1 MAECYRFTTV
11 GTSEIY
17 RHSDSRRSVVIGA
30 ETFTRAPGG
39 ISRERSDQT
48 FDGETLTI
56 DLPGDLQP
64 LPQFLSPLPN
74 GPIQV
79 DVLESDGTQIF
90 TGRLISPRFTK
101 KNRCKIEVR
110 SNSGAFDGE
119 IPRRR
124 CTTTC
129 PWATYD
135 AQCGVD
141 PAGVSPMVNVAFP
154 AGIPFQGTFAVNDTT
169 LSIGNTRLVN
179 ADFADYPDKWFS
191 GGQFRYSNGAT
202 ERRAWVLSHATDTIN
217 LMIPTGTLTA
227 ATNFTIRAGDDKTL
241 ATCRDKFN
249 NLVPTAGQ
257 LIIYPYVMGFG
268 GVPFAPGRNPATQG
282 FL

>member
-1 MAECYRFTTV
+1 MSECYRFTTV

-17 RHSDSRRSVVIGA
+17 RYSDSRRTIVVGA
-30 ETFTRAPGG
+30 ETFTRAAGG
-39 ISRERSDQT
+39 ISRSRTDQT
-48 FDGETLTI
+48 FDGETLRI
-56 DLPGDLQP
+56 DMPGDLQP
-64 LPQFLSPLPN
+64 APQFMATLPN

-79 DVLESDGTQIF
+79 DILESDGTQIF
-90 TGRLISPRFTK
+90 TGRLISPRFVK
-101 KNRCKIEVR
+101 KNRCHIEVR
-110 SNSGAFDGE
+110 SNAPAFDGE

-124 CTTTC
+124 FTTTC

-141 PAGVSPMVNVAFP
+141 PTGVSPMTNVAFP
-154 AGIPFQGTFAVNDTT
+154 AGIPFTGTFAVNDTT
-169 LSIGNTRLVN
+169 LSLGNTRLVN
-179 ADFADYPDKWFS
+179 AAFANYPDKWFS
-191 GGQFRYSNGAT
+191 GGQFRYSNGSV
-202 ERRAWVLSHATDTIN
+202 ERRAYVLSHATDTVN

-227 ATNFTIRAGDDKTL
+227 ATNFTLRAGDDKTL

-257 LIIYPYVMGFG
+257 LAANPYVMCFG
-268 GVPFAPGRNPATQG
+268 GVPYAPGRNPATQG